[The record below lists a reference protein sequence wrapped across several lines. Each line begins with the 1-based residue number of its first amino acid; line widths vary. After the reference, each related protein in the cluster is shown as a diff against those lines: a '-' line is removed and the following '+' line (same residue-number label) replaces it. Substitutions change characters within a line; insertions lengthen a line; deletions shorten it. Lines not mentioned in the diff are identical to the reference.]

1 MSSTP
6 YDIRNV
12 AIIAHV
18 DHGKT
23 TLVDWMLKQTHTFRD
38 NQAEMS
44 QTTILDSNDLERE
57 KGITILAKNTGV
69 WYQNIKINIIDTPGH
84 ADFAGEVERV
94 LGMADGAI
102 LLVDAAEGPLPQTT
116 FVLKQ
121 ALKLGLKVIVVV
133 NKIDKPIA
141 DPTKTLGLVE
151 DLFLNYADNEAA
163 LHFPVLYAIGMQGKA
178 WDHLPTAEEIA
189 ADNGTDLKVLFETI
203 TREIPSARGDDEG
216 PAQLLVSTL
225 EADAHLGRI
234 CVGRLH
240 RGTLTQGQ
248 SATLVN
254 QDGSTVGSYRVEKL
268 FVTTGLSREAVQV
281 VHSGEIAA
289 VAGMK
294 ELTIGMTL
302 CDTRDLT
309 PLPAPSLT
317 PPTLKITI
325 GPNTSPMAGR
335 EGSFLTSRQIFER
348 LLKEK
353 ETNIGL
359 QIQQA
364 SNGLGFEVAG
374 RGELHLAVLIET
386 LRREGYELEVSRPVV
401 IYQEI
406 DGVQHE
412 PYSEVT
418 VDVLDEH
425 TGAVNTEF
433 SKRRGLLKEMRS
445 LGTGETR
452 LIFEISDHN
461 FLGTRSI
468 LLTQTRG
475 TAQLSVLSLGYRPV
489 GGDYT
494 NLRNGVLVASDP
506 GKASGYGLENAQE
519 RGMLF
524 VGIGDEVYPGM
535 IVGLNSREQDMK
547 INVAKIKKSTNVR
560 AASKD
565 MGVQLTP
572 PTRYSLEQCLDF
584 LADDELLEVVPS
596 TLRLRKRDLKAT
608 Y

>member
-23 TLVDWMLKQTHTFRD
+23 TLVDWMLKQTNTFRD
-38 NQAEMS
+38 NQAEMT

-57 KGITILAKNTGV
+57 KGITILAKTTGV
-69 WYQNIKINIIDTPGH
+69 WYQNTKINIIDTPGH

-141 DPTKTLGLVE
+141 DPARTLSQVE
-151 DLFLNYADNEAA
+151 DLFLNHAESEAA
-163 LHFPVLYAIGMQGKA
+163 LHFPVLYAIGMQGKI
-178 WDHLPTAEEIA
+178 WDHLPSAEEQA
-189 ADNGTDLKVLFETI
+189 ADTDLKVLFETV
-203 TREIPSARGDDEG
+203 TREIPSARADDDA
-216 PAQLLVSTL
+216 PAQLLISTL
-225 EADAHLGRI
+225 ESDPHLGRI
-234 CVGRLH
+234 CMGRLH

-248 SATLVN
+248 EATLVN
-254 QDGSTVGSYRVEKL
+254 QDGTTAGKYRVEKL
-268 FVTTGLSREAVQV
+268 FTTMGLNREATQV
-281 VHSGEIAA
+281 IHSGEIAA

-302 CDTRDLT
+302 CDSRDLT

-359 QIQQA
+359 HINPA
-364 SNGLGFEVAG
+364 PNGLGFEVAG

-406 DGVQHE
+406 NGVKHE

-433 SKRRGLLKEMRS
+433 SKRRGMLKEMRS

-475 TAQLSVLSLGYRPV
+475 SAQLSVLSLGYRPV
-489 GGDYT
+489 GGDYQ
-494 NLRNGVLVASDP
+494 NLRNGVLVSSDT

-524 VGIGDEVYPGM
+524 VGVGDEVYPGM
-535 IVGLNSREQDMK
+535 IIGLNSRDQDMRV
-547 INVAKIKKSTNVR
+547 NVAKVKKSTNVR

-584 LADDELLEVVPS
+584 LADDELLEVVTS